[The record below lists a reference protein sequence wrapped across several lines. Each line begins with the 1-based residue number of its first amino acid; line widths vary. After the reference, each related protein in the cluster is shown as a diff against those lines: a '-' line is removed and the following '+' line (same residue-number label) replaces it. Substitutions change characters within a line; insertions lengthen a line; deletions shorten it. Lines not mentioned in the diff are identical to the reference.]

1 MFNPKTY
8 VPYLTLSQQQSISQ
22 AFWVM
27 SHGHGEILTKA
38 GFWYAVPVSKFTRA
52 EIWNKTAPQ

>member
-1 MFNPKTY
+1 MY

-22 AFWVM
+22 TFWVM

-38 GFWYAVPVSKFTRA
+38 GFWYGVPIFIFPKA
-52 EIWNKTAPQ
+52 EMWNKTAP

>member
-1 MFNPKTY
+1 MYFPH
-8 VPYLTLSQQQSISQ
+8 LTLSQQQSISQ

-38 GFWYAVPVSKFTRA
+38 GFWYGVPIFIFPKA
-52 EIWNKTAPQ
+52 EMWNKTAP